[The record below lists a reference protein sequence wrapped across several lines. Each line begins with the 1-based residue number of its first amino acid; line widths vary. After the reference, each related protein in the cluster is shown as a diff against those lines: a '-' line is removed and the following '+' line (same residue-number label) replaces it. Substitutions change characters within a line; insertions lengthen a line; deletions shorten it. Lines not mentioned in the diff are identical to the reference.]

1 MRGGVVGKESAV
13 VGDPGS
19 AEDAVCSRLVD
30 ASLEEGARVGAVVTS
45 GEPTTWS
52 CKLPPWSEPSL
63 RAEAVLAHVE
73 TLFLQVDDVTGEV
86 DVPDTG
92 LYTPCGRIE
101 SPPSISTDVLV
112 KNELCGT

>member
-1 MRGGVVGKESAV
+1 M
-13 VGDPGS
+13 
-19 AEDAVCSRLVD
+19 
-30 ASLEEGARVGAVVTS
+30 
-45 GEPTTWS
+45 
-52 CKLPPWSEPSL
+52 
-63 RAEAVLAHVE
+63 LAHVE